1 MTPSTKDALEFSVF
15 PSLLLFTT
23 LFRLALNVAAMKLI
37 LTTAH
42 AGKVIYE
49 FGDLVVGG
57 NQVVGI
63 ILFATLVVIQFI
75 VITSGAGRVAEVAA
89 RFTLDAM
96 PGKQMSIDAD
106 INAGI
111 IDETEARRRRRNI
124 EREADFYGAMDG
136 ATKFVRGDAIFAIIA
151 VLLNIVGGFI
161 IGVMMKHMTA
171 GEAFETYTR
180 LTVGDGLVTQI
191 PALIVS
197 TATGIIVTRA
207 ASEENL
213 GSDMATQLTRYPRE
227 IMVAAVALL
236 TFGAVLQA
244 VPMIIVSLLTG
255 LGAYALTTTAKKEQ
269 VAAVRAE
276 EEKAK
281 ATPRGPED
289 VTPLLEVE
297 PIELEIGYGLI
308 PLAHPGQG
316 GDLLD
321 RVTMI
326 RKQAAVDLGLVVPP
340 IRIRDNMQLDP
351 NSYTMKLRGVPVATG
366 QVVIDRFLA
375 IGVPPEDQQIHGIR
389 CTDPAFGLS
398 AVWVTE
404 ADRMRAEMGGYTVVD
419 PTSVIATHVTEVI
432 KKHAA
437 EILGRQEVQD
447 LVERIRHTRP
457 AAVEGLIPTVLSVAD
472 LHRILQNLLAEQV
485 SIRDMLSIME
495 ALGDRAPQTRD
506 IDALTEAVRL
516 GLRRRICAQYLT
528 DDGRLPVLT
537 LDPRVERLI
546 LAAVQEDASGQF
558 LALEPDQARAILE
571 ELAKGME
578 RASRMGY
585 QPILVVTPRLRLVVR
600 RLTASVFENLVVL
613 SQAELVSDI
622 TIENLGMVSLPS
634 EG

>member
-1 MTPSTKDALEFSVF
+1 MEAILAPARLMSRYRDLQVPVALIAVIAMLVLPVPPVLLDALLSINLVLAITILLLTTYTKDALEFSVF

-106 INAGI
+106 LNAGI
-111 IDETEARRRRRNI
+111 IDEAEARRRRRNI

-171 GEAFETYTR
+171 AEAFETYTR

-236 TFGAVLQA
+236 IFGAVLQA
-244 VPMIIVSLLTG
+244 VPMITVSLLTG
-255 LGAYALTTTAKKEQ
+255 LGAYALTATAKRER

-281 ATPRGPED
+281 AAPRGPED

-326 RKQAAVDLGLVVPP
+326 RKQAAIDLGLVVPP
-340 IRIRDNMQLDP
+340 IRIRDN
-351 NSYTMKLRGVPVATG
+351 
-366 QVVIDRFLA
+366 
-375 IGVPPEDQQIHGIR
+375 
-389 CTDPAFGLS
+389 
-398 AVWVTE
+398 
-404 ADRMRAEMGGYTVVD
+404 
-419 PTSVIATHVTEVI
+419 
-432 KKHAA
+432 
-437 EILGRQEVQD
+437 
-447 LVERIRHTRP
+447 
-457 AAVEGLIPTVLSVAD
+457 
-472 LHRILQNLLAEQV
+472 
-485 SIRDMLSIME
+485 
-495 ALGDRAPQTRD
+495 
-506 IDALTEAVRL
+506 
-516 GLRRRICAQYLT
+516 
-528 DDGRLPVLT
+528 
-537 LDPRVERLI
+537 
-546 LAAVQEDASGQF
+546 
-558 LALEPDQARAILE
+558 
-571 ELAKGME
+571 
-578 RASRMGY
+578 
-585 QPILVVTPRLRLVVR
+585 
-600 RLTASVFENLVVL
+600 
-613 SQAELVSDI
+613 
-622 TIENLGMVSLPS
+622 
-634 EG
+634 